1 MKNISLKY
9 SAVALAIASSL
20 TATNVMAQESGDA
33 QAEEIETIQ
42 VSGIRAS
49 NKKNLNQ
56 KRFAT
61 SIIDAITAEDVGKF
75 PDKNVAET
83 LSRIPGVTISRDFG
97 EGEGVTIRGFTPN
110 QNVTLLNGQA
120 VGTAQWFVLNNTGR
134 NFNFEMLASEMVGDI
149 QVYKTPQADIE
160 EGALGGTVI
169 VNSRKPLSMESG
181 TIAGSV
187 DMQYSELPDEWDP
200 SGSIVSSWKNDEET
214 FGVVVSAALQ
224 NRTVERHSQESDF
237 GWFGPGIARIEG
249 GITPPDGET
258 EKVSTPWGV
267 GSAVFKQDRERV
279 NFDVTA
285 QWLATDNLEITG
297 HYLFSEM
304 EASNVNSNMIG
315 IPFRGLFV
323 GEEFAREGTG
333 SNGYLNSLTYYG
345 NPDQTGW
352 VPQFLAYDNIYRDG
366 SKMGTTVFD
375 LDINYEA
382 DFGLVHVQVGTTE
395 GKGDIYDFFT
405 EFWADPLDSRAGIIF
420 SNPNPSAHGPAIDF
434 DGANSWMSNPTDQ
447 MWLGGIFNQYNEV
460 TDAEDYA
467 QADVTVEVEYGPITS
482 LKFGGKIKDR
492 SFEQVRTQDNLSNLG
507 AWGEGSL
514 GPVSDFWSGDLLTIE
529 HDGNSLESQTYFD
542 PDRQKMFDAMYA
554 QPACTAALL
563 DAGTTC
569 LNKDNFQALASF
581 NIEETIIA
589 AYAMA
594 NFEGDDYRG
603 NFGLRYTTTES
614 TSNGYDAAANAVVVD
629 NDYDYLLPSFNISY
643 DVTQDVIARA
653 SFSQGISRPS
663 PFSMAPAY
671 NLTPETGRGDMGN
684 PKLEPTEVTSF
695 DLGLEW
701 YFSDASLVSG
711 TFFRKD
717 IKNFFFNN
725 TVRDV
730 IDGVQY
736 NQLNRPE
743 NGDEADYTGIE
754 LQVQHIFDNGVGFFA
769 NYTMVDASEGS
780 FVSVQEVDGEFVDV
794 AGTVPFPDV
803 SEDAYNLGV
812 YYETDNYSARL
823 NYNYRSEYFTSNTEF
838 GPTYRDAMGQWDAQV
853 SYDVTDNISVKF
865 EIVNLT
871 DESFNNYLI
880 NDGDVENYQYNGTKV
895 VSTES
900 QNGRRFFVG
909 ANFKF

>member
-1 MKNISLKY
+1 MKNTRLKY
-9 SAVALAIASSL
+9 STLALAIAASMSTT
-20 TATNVMAQESGDA
+20 TAFAADDKEKAQD
-33 QAEEIETIQ
+33 IETIEIT
-42 VSGIRAS
+42 GIRAS

-56 KRFAT
+56 KRFAN
-61 SIIDAITAEDVGKF
+61 AIVDTVTPEDIGKF
-75 PDKNVAET
+75 PDKNVADT

-134 NFNFEMLASEMVGDI
+134 NFNFEMLASEMVGGLE
-149 QVYKTPQADIE
+149 VYKTPQADIE

-169 VNSRKPLSMESG
+169 VNTRKPLDMDSG
-181 TIAGSV
+181 TVAGSV
-187 DMQYSELPDEWDP
+187 DMQYSALPEQWDP
-200 SGSIVSSWKNDEET
+200 SGSIVSSWKNEEET
-214 FGVVVSAALQ
+214 FGVVVSAAMQ

-237 GWFGPGIARIEG
+237 GWFGPGIDRIAG
-249 GITPPDGET
+249 GITAPSGAS
-258 EKVSTPWGV
+258 EKGSTPWGV

-285 QWLATDNLEITG
+285 QWMATDKLEVTG

-323 GEEFAREGTG
+323 GDEFAREGTTE
-333 SNGYLNSLTYYG
+333 NGYLTSLEYYG
-345 NPDQTGW
+345 DPDQTGW

-366 SKMGTTVFD
+366 SKMGTSVFD
-375 LDINYEA
+375 LNINYEA
-382 DFGLVHVQVGTTE
+382 DFGLVHFQVGTTE

-405 EFWADPLDSRAGIIF
+405 EFWADPLDDRAGIIF

-460 TDAEDYA
+460 TDAETYA
-467 QADVTVEVEYGPITS
+467 QADVTIEVEYGPITS
-482 LKFGGKIKDR
+482 VKFGGKVKDR
-492 SFEQVRTQDNLSNLG
+492 NFEQTRHQDNLSNLG
-507 AWGEGSL
+507 AWGAGSL
-514 GPVSDFWSGDLLTIE
+514 GPVEDFWSGELLDIA
-529 HDGNSLESQTYFD
+529 HDGNSLDSQTYFD
-542 PDRQKMFDAMYA
+542 PDKDKMMAAMYA
-554 QPACTAALL
+554 QPECTAALV
-563 DAGTTC
+563 DAGTMC
-569 LNKDNFQALASF
+569 LNKDSFQALASF

-594 NFEGDDYRG
+594 NFEGENYRG
-603 NFGLRYTTTES
+603 NFGLRYTSTDS
-614 TSNGYDAAANAVVVD
+614 TSNGYDAAANAVVVE
-629 NDYDYLLPSFNISY
+629 NDYSYILPSFNLTY
-643 DVTQDVIARA
+643 DLADDVLARA
-653 SFSQGISRPS
+653 SFSQGIARPS

-684 PKLEPTEVTSF
+684 PKLKPTEVTSF

-701 YFSDASLVSG
+701 YFSDSSLVSG

-717 IKNFFFNN
+717 ITNFFFNN

-730 IDGVQY
+730 IGGVQY

-754 LQVQHIFDNGVGFFA
+754 LQVQHIFDNGFGAFA

-803 SEDAYNLGV
+803 SENAYNLGV
-812 YYETDNYSARL
+812 FYETDEYSARL

-838 GPTYRDAMGQWDAQV
+838 GPTFRDETGQWDAQV
-853 SYDVTDNISVKF
+853 SYDVSENITVKF

-880 NDGDVENYQYNGTKV
+880 NDGDVENYAYTGTKV

-900 QNGRRFFVG
+900 QNGRRFYIG